1 METVLIRRGRMTTW
15 LHSLPAPTNY
25 RQPPR
30 LVAVWWKEVL
40 EVSLEVLEMSC
51 LEVEVGL
58 WTLVRWRW
66 ML

>member
-1 METVLIRRGRMTTW
+1 MTTW

-40 EVSLEVLEMSC
+40 EVSLEVWEMSC